1 MKRYWKFITFYQH
14 KPNSSMQTVPVF
26 RQSEKKSM
34 FGVNFGK
41 NAKIQK
47 NRKEF
52 RKQHSE

>member
-1 MKRYWKFITFYQH
+1 MQNKLQSA
-14 KPNSSMQTVPVF
+14 NSSYIETV
-26 RQSEKKSM
+26 RQKSM

>member
-1 MKRYWKFITFYQH
+1 MQNKFQYANGSCI
-14 KPNSSMQTVPVF
+14 QTV
-26 RQSEKKSM
+26 RQKSM